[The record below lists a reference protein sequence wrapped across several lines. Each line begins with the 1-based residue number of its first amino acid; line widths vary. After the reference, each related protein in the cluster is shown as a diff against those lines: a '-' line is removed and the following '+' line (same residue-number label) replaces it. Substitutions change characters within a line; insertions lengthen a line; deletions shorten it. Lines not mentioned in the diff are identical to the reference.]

1 MRRKTTA
8 RLSVG
13 LLDQFV
19 SSGSNFVITL
29 VAARTLSPTDFGSFS
44 VAVVLAM
51 STVGLCRAL
60 CSEAILVRPGD
71 EPDTRAERVVALISS
86 AWCVGLVASAA
97 FAATA
102 ALSSGTLSRCVVVVA
117 VLIPFVL
124 LQDTLRLGG
133 FAHGR
138 PQEALASDVVWV
150 VAMVAGYVVVHLRG
164 PSAPLL
170 LVAWMASGALAGI
183 LHAAH
188 RRVRPHLS
196 QGFQWV
202 LRHRDLSGPYALTFV
217 STQGSGYVSSLL
229 LAASAGVAEAG
240 AVRGAIALYG
250 PINVLFGGAYA
261 TLVPEGRRVAETAPR
276 RLLKICQAT
285 SVVLALVAA
294 ALTAVLVALP
304 ANVGEAILGATWY
317 RAQDLIPFVGVA
329 AVASGVISG
338 ALVGLSTLTEAG
350 RILRTRIIM
359 LPTTIGLPVVGGY
372 RWGGVGLA
380 IGLAVAN
387 WITVA
392 ALWRDLMRSI
402 ARRAAA
408 QAPT

>member
-1 MRRKTTA
+1 M
-8 RLSVG
+8 
-13 LLDQFV
+13 
-19 SSGSNFVITL
+19 
-29 VAARTLSPTDFGSFS
+29 
-44 VAVVLAM
+44 
-51 STVGLCRAL
+51 
-60 CSEAILVRPGD
+60 
-71 EPDTRAERVVALISS
+71 
-86 AWCVGLVASAA
+86 
-97 FAATA
+97 
-102 ALSSGTLSRCVVVVA
+102 
-117 VLIPFVL
+117 
-124 LQDTLRLGG
+124 
-133 FAHGR
+133 
-138 PQEALASDVVWV
+138 
-150 VAMVAGYVVVHLRG
+150 
-164 PSAPLL
+164 
-170 LVAWMASGALAGI
+170 
-183 LHAAH
+183 
-188 RRVRPHLS
+188 
-196 QGFQWV
+196 
-202 LRHRDLSGPYALTFV
+202 
-217 STQGSGYVSSLL
+217 SSLL

-372 RWGGVGLA
+372 LWGGPGLA